1 MLIKLILL
9 IAQNQKNIEK
19 YYGTSIVKQSIPA
32 LLKDCEW
39 WKFPFLYQSIH
50 RSWKRRL
57 FLNNRVSQ
65 HQQKFNSKLPL
76 CLKLNNGD
84 CKKNYAIDNGQRTGK
99 RFDVTCVGI

>member
-1 MLIKLILL
+1 MSKIH
-9 IAQNQKNIEK
+9 KNIR
-19 YYGTSIVKQSIPA
+19 YNGTSTWKQSPISTFIG
-32 LLKDCEW
+32 CEW

-76 CLKLNNGD
+76 CLKLDNGD

-99 RFDVTCVGI
+99 QFDVMCVGI

>member
-1 MLIKLILL
+1 MQIINY
-9 IAQNQKNIEK
+9 IQR
-19 YYGTSIVKQSIPA
+19 YYGASTMKQSVPA
-32 LLKDCEW
+32 MFIDCEW
-39 WKFPFLYQSIH
+39 WKFPFLCQSIH

-76 CLKLNNGD
+76 CLKLDNGD

-99 RFDVTCVGI
+99 QFGVMCVGI

>member
-19 YYGTSIVKQSIPA
+19 INGASIVKRSIPA
-32 LLKDCEW
+32 LSKDCEW
-39 WKFPFLYQSIH
+39 WKFPFLYHSGH

-57 FLNNRVSQ
+57 SLNNRVSQ
-65 HQQKFNSKLPL
+65 HRQKFNSKLPL

-99 RFDVTCVGI
+99 HFDVTCVGI

>member
-1 MLIKLILL
+1 MPLKLILL
-9 IAQNQKNIEK
+9 VVQIQKDIQK
-19 YYGTSIVKQSIPA
+19 YYGTSILERSSFA
-32 LLKDCEW
+32 LLIDCEW
-39 WKFPFLYQSIH
+39 WKFPFLCQSIH

-76 CLKLNNGD
+76 CLKLDNGD

-99 RFDVTCVGI
+99 QFGVMCVGI

>member
-1 MLIKLILL
+1 MPLKLILL

-19 YYGTSIVKQSIPA
+19 INGASIVEQSIPA

-39 WKFPFLYQSIH
+39 WKFPFLYRSIH

-76 CLKLNNGD
+76 CLKLDNGD
-84 CKKNYAIDNGQRTGK
+84 CKTNYAIENGQRTGK
-99 RFDVTCVGI
+99 HFDVTCVGI